1 MAADWLTANLKAVI
15 AVSLNASG
23 QVVVGTAGQSG
34 FVGVVVLTKL
44 AYAGDTIDVFR
55 LAEIVEFDKSGPTE
69 AAFAPAVA
77 GQVYYANAGGA
88 AETAAPAAG
97 TNKGRIG
104 HTVEA
109 GRLIVAASI
118 FQG

>member
-1 MAADWLTANLKAVI
+1 LNTVI

-34 FVGVVVLTKL
+34 FVGIVILTELK
-44 AYAGDTIDVFR
+44 YAGDIVDVMKFG
-55 LAEIVEFDKSGPTE
+55 EVVEFDKATNNLT
-69 AAFAPAVA
+69 AFAAAAA
-77 GQVYYANAGGA
+77 GTVFYANAGGA
-88 AETAAPAAG
+88 AEVAAPVAG

-104 HTVEA
+104 HTVENW
-109 GRLIVAASI
+109 RLIVNAGI